1 MRRELWMKAFQST
14 LPVLF
19 GYVPLGMAFGFMMS
33 TAGYA
38 PYVSFSMSAFVYAG
52 SAQYLAVTMFA
63 QNASLL
69 TMFAMVFFLNI
80 RQMVY
85 GLSLL
90 DLYRGAGAAKPYLI
104 FALTDEAYAL
114 LVGAELPAG
123 EARKPYLL
131 LVTALCQT
139 YWVTGTVLGALAGAF
154 IHINTKGMDFMLTA
168 LFLVLSID
176 LVKKYKTWEPFALGA
191 VAGVLGLVLGGQALM
206 MPVALLIIL
215 AALSL
220 FRGYFEAKLRPREGA
235 GA

>member
-1 MRRELWMKAFQST
+1 MRRELWAKAFAGT

-33 TAGYA
+33 AAGYA
-38 PYVSFSMSAFVYAG
+38 PHVSLSMSAFVYAG

-63 QNASLL
+63 ENASLI
-69 TMFAMVFFLNI
+69 TMFAMVFFLNV

-90 DLYRGAGAAKPYLI
+90 DLYRDAGAMKPYLI

-114 LVGAELPAG
+114 LVGAELPKG
-123 EARKPYLL
+123 EARRPYLL
-131 LVTALCQT
+131 LVTALCQC
-139 YWVTGTVLGALAGAF
+139 YWVAGTLLGALAGAF
-154 IHINTKGMDFMLTA
+154 IRINTRGMDFMLTA
-168 LFLVLSID
+168 LFLVLAID
-176 LVKKYKTWEPFALGA
+176 LFKKYRAWEPFALGGF
-191 VAGVLGLVLGGQALM
+191 AGILALIVGGEALM
-206 MPVALLIIL
+206 MPVALAIVL

-220 FRGYFEAKLRPREGA
+220 FRGFFEAKLHARGGA

>member
-1 MRRELWMKAFQST
+1 MRRELWAKAFYNT

-33 TAGYA
+33 AAGYA
-38 PYVSFSMSAFVYAG
+38 PYVSFSMSAFMYAG

-63 QNASLL
+63 ENASLI
-69 TMFAMVFFLNI
+69 TMFAMVFFLNV

-90 DLYRGAGAAKPYLI
+90 ELYRGAGAMKPYLI

-114 LVGAELPAG
+114 LVGAELPKG

-131 LVTALCQT
+131 LVTAFCQC
-139 YWVTGTVLGALAGAF
+139 YWVAGTVLGALAGAF

-168 LFLVLSID
+168 LFLVLAID
-176 LVKKYKTWEPFALGA
+176 LFKKYKTWEPFALGA
-191 VAGVLGLVLGGQALM
+191 LAGVLALMVGGQALM
-206 MPVALLIIL
+206 MPVALAIIL

-220 FRGYFEAKLRPREGA
+220 FRGFFETKLHAREGT

>member
-1 MRRELWMKAFQST
+1 MRRELWAKAFQTT

-33 TAGYA
+33 AAGYT
-38 PYVSFSMSAFVYAG
+38 PWVSASMSAFMYAG

-63 QNASLL
+63 QNASLV

-90 DLYRGAGAAKPYLI
+90 DLYRGAGLVKPYLI

-114 LVGAELPAG
+114 LVGAELPKG

-168 LFLVLSID
+168 LFLVLTID
-176 LVKKYKTWEPFALGA
+176 LFKKYRTWEPFALGGL
-191 VAGVLGLVLGGQALM
+191 AGILALILGGQALM
-206 MPVALLIIL
+206 MPVALAIIL
-215 AALSL
+215 AALSF
-220 FRGYFEAKLRPREGA
+220 FRGFFEAKLNGREGA

>member
-1 MRRELWMKAFQST
+1 MRRELWAKAFTGT

-33 TAGYA
+33 AAGYA
-38 PYVSFSMSAFVYAG
+38 PYVSFSMSAFMYAG

-63 QNASLL
+63 ENASLI

-90 DLYRGAGAAKPYLI
+90 ELYRDAGAYKPYLI

-114 LVGAELPAG
+114 LVGVELPKG
-123 EARKPYLL
+123 EARRPYLL
-131 LVTALCQT
+131 LITALCQS
-139 YWVTGTVLGALAGAF
+139 YWVAGTVLGALAGAF

-168 LFLVLSID
+168 LFLVLAID
-176 LVKKYKTWEPFALGA
+176 LLKKYKTWEPFALGA
-191 VAGVLGLVLGGQALM
+191 LAGILALAVGGQALM

-215 AALSL
+215 AALIL
-220 FRGYFEAKLRPREGA
+220 FRGFFEAKLQTKA
-235 GA
+235 GAKA

>member
-1 MRRELWMKAFQST
+1 MRRELWSKAFSST

-33 TAGYA
+33 AAGYR
-38 PYVSFSMSAFVYAG
+38 PYVSFSMSAFLYAG

-63 QNASLL
+63 ENASLL

-90 DLYRGAGAAKPYLI
+90 DLYRGAGAYKPYLI

-114 LVGAELPAG
+114 LVGAELPKG
-123 EARKPYLL
+123 EARRPYLVL
-131 LVTALCQT
+131 ITAFCQC
-139 YWVTGTVLGALAGAF
+139 YWVAGTVLGALAGAF

-168 LFLVLSID
+168 LFLVLAID
-176 LVKKYKTWEPFALGA
+176 LFKKYKTWEPFALGA
-191 VAGVLGLVLGGQALM
+191 LAGILALLIGGQALM
-206 MPVALLIIL
+206 MPVALLLIL
-215 AALSL
+215 TVLILLRGFFETKLTTAA
-220 FRGYFEAKLRPREGA
+220 RART
-235 GA
+235 

>member
-1 MRRELWMKAFQST
+1 MRRELWAKAFQAT

-19 GYVPLGMAFGFMMS
+19 GYVPLGMAFGFLMS
-33 TAGYA
+33 AAGYA
-38 PYVSFSMSAFVYAG
+38 PYVSLSMSAFMYAG

-90 DLYRGAGAAKPYLI
+90 DLYRDAGPMKPYLI

-114 LVGAELPAG
+114 LVGAELPRG
-123 EARKPYLL
+123 EARRPYLTL
-131 LVTALCQT
+131 LTRLCQS
-139 YWVTGTVLGALAGAF
+139 YWVAGTALGALAGADLR
-154 IHINTKGMDFMLTA
+154 INTNGRDFMLTA
-168 LFLVLSID
+168 LFLVLAID
-176 LVKKYKTWEPFALGA
+176 LMKKYKTWEPFALGA
-191 VAGVLGLVLGGQALM
+191 AAGILALAVGGQALM

-220 FRGYFEAKLRPREGA
+220 FRGFFEARLKPGEEA